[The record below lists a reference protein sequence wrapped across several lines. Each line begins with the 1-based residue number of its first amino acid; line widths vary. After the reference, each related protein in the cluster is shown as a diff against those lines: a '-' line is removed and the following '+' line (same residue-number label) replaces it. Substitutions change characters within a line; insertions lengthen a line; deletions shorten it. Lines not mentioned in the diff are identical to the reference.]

1 MLLLDEPTNDLD
13 TETLSVLED
22 YLEQFSGVV
31 ITVSH
36 DRYFLDRVVDKL
48 FIFEGEGKIRSF
60 IGNYSEYI
68 TVQEQEQ
75 KAELK
80 PQKKE
85 KRESK
90 PKQRKKLS
98 YKDQKEWENIE
109 EDITRMEEKL
119 KEIEQ
124 EIIEAGTDA
133 EKAAEL
139 YNEQME
145 LERELEQKLERWET
159 LSLLVEEMENDN

>member
-109 EDITRMEEKL
+109 EEITRMEEKL

>member
-48 FIFEGEGKIRSF
+48 FIFEGKGKIRSF

-85 KRESK
+85 KIESK

-109 EDITRMEEKL
+109 EEITRIEEKL

>member
-48 FIFEGEGKIRSF
+48 FIFEGKGKIRSF